1 MTSFAVNYDWT
12 PELIAKDKEL
22 KEKFGPGA
30 HITPVKTYGARL
42 ERTPEA
48 DGFAPKKSD
57 KKNNVA
63 KVAIGVTLAAVTALL
78 MKKSAPKLKELL
90 GFGKKEVHHAP
101 IHVSDKDKQMLEQ
114 FSKLYKDKQS
124 LEQFCKLN
132 KFKTDSKY
140 VKEIV
145 DNSDKYGKSI
155 KVSYGEGAPYAEGR
169 ISDIEGP
176 GSKWANIV
184 LNDGKEVGIK
194 FTPQSS
200 NVKVK
205 FPEYSTYES
214 ADLGITLGSAETS
227 KEAYDRILNG
237 LNTHGYDG
245 AAVLAELKRLMNL
258 I

>member
-1 MTSFAVNYDWT
+1 MTSFAVNYGWT

-42 ERTPEA
+42 ERTPES
-48 DGFAPKKSD
+48 DGFVPKKSD
-57 KKNNVA
+57 KKNNFA
-63 KVAIGVTLAAVTALL
+63 KVAIGVTLAAITALM

-90 GFGKKEVHHAP
+90 GFGKKEFHHAP
-101 IHVSDKDKQMLEQ
+101 IHVSDKDKQILEQ
-114 FSKLYKDKQS
+114 FSKLD
-124 LEQFCKLN
+124 

>member
-1 MTSFAVNYDWT
+1 MTSFAVNYGWT

-30 HITPVKTYGARL
+30 HITPAKTYGARL
-42 ERTPEA
+42 ERTPES

-57 KKNNVA
+57 KKNNFA
-63 KVAIGVTLAAVTALL
+63 KVAIGVTLAAVAALL

-90 GFGKKEVHHAP
+90 GFGKKEFHHAP
-101 IHVSDKDKQMLEQ
+101 IHVSDKDKQILEQ
-114 FSKLYKDKQS
+114 FSKLD
-124 LEQFCKLN
+124 N
-132 KFKTDSKY
+132 FKTDSKY

-145 DNSDKYGKSI
+145 DNSDKYGKFI
-155 KVSYGEGAPYAEGR
+155 KVSYGEGAPYAKGY
-169 ISDIEGP
+169 ISGNFDGI
-176 GSKWANIV
+176 GSKAAEIT
-184 LNDGKEVGIK
+184 LNDGKIVGIK

-237 LNTHGYDG
+237 LNKHGYDG